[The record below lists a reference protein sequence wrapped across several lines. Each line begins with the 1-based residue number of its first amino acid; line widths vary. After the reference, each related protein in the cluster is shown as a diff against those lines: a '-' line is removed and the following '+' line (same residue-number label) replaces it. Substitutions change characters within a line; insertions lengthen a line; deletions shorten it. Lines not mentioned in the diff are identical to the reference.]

1 MAMDR
6 FTRNYSIFLG
16 VVLLA
21 ILVAVLWEDPGVS
34 DLNEL
39 LEQDELVAAYPY
51 PFRVTKLK
59 NGVATMS
66 TPRSSEFPMQRA
78 LGVLFPRL
86 AGRKQDDPE
95 LMQAQQQMATVQK
108 QAMAIV
114 KKADAVK
121 RVTWALDTGW
131 LSKHGVQV
139 GVF

>member
-21 ILVAVLWEDPGVS
+21 ILMAVLYEDPGVS
-34 DLNEL
+34 DLNDL

-78 LGVLFPRL
+78 LGILFPRL
-86 AGRKQDDPE
+86 AGRKQNDPE
-95 LMQAQQQMATVQK
+95 LMQAQQEMATAQK
-108 QAMAIV
+108 RAMAIV
-114 KKADAVK
+114 KEADVVK
-121 RVTWALDTGW
+121 QVKWALDTAW
-131 LSKHGVQV
+131 LSKHGMQV
-139 GVF
+139 GL